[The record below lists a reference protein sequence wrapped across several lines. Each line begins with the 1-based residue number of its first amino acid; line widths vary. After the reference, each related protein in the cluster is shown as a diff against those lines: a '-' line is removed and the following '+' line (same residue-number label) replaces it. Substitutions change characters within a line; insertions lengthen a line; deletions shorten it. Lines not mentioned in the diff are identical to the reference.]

1 MASPISEDS
10 YIADDRSTDLIFTL
24 LGRLPRAKTPVT
36 GFYNACPFVDNTVA
50 ETQCRTFTDFR
61 DVIAC
66 YFFVVIYY
74 RSYSTLSRSV
84 REIGCEMHA
93 KASAR
98 RRYSTLRA
106 HLTLRQYPVIRR
118 IQLVGGIQYRCFFGK
133 WIRFSKIWIL
143 LFLYKLQGTNYSLFF
158 SIGTRHK
165 LQLHKQ
171 PGRIQTNVV
180 QFFYLA
186 DF

>member
-118 IQLVGGIQYRCFFGK
+118 IQPGGIETVGK
-133 WIRFSKIWIL
+133 ALCSA
-143 LFLYKLQGTNYSLFF
+143 G
-158 SIGTRHK
+158 
-165 LQLHKQ
+165 
-171 PGRIQTNVV
+171 
-180 QFFYLA
+180 A
-186 DF
+186 DEFVRTLCRGG